1 VPWAP
6 ADPPAPNVAWPAK
19 PISKSGIGTG
29 DLGFNLNDFRPWSQV
44 EVKSACEAIMRL
56 CFHRWLSE
64 SRRRPLA
71 RNSTADLTVTS
82 HGRSPQSDR
91 GLRKDTLRNFA
102 TAKKYGRACAAE
114 KSEMASRTMCSSR
127 IAWLVI
133 AHPCFAAFLSFLVV
147 AWKPALT

>member
-1 VPWAP
+1 MGPGGP
-6 ADPPAPNVAWPAK
+6 ASAHVAWPAK
-19 PISKSGIGTG
+19 PVSKPGIGTG
-29 DLGFNLNDFRPWSQV
+29 DLGFNDFRPWSQV

-102 TAKKYGRACAAE
+102 TAKKYDRACAAE
-114 KSEMASRTMCSSR
+114 KSEMRTMCRSR